1 MKKKIQKS
9 LWVVIIIGMT
19 ISISINYVLQIRMA
33 QKNMTE
39 ESQELF
45 GQIEKILEENTVE
58 AENTS
63 EEFRQTCLLRAKA
76 AAYIVENKAS
86 ILQSQ
91 DELDK
96 IVELL
101 QVDEL
106 HIFNTEGEIYAGSLP
121 KYFGYSFDSGE
132 QMAFFKPMLEDP
144 SLELCQPITPNTA
157 EGKLMQYAAVWR
169 EDGKGIVQIGM
180 EPDRVLAVTA
190 KNELSYIFSLLTEND
205 GAVLYAA
212 DPETF
217 EILGA
222 TDEAM
227 IGRNLQEL
235 GLKEEQ
241 LQIKSGMKKFH
252 EKMQDEWNYCM
263 FTMQDNVLIGRICSV
278 DMVYSNVN
286 ENTLFLTLC
295 FLVLAGVMVLFITKY
310 LDRNI
315 VKSIDYVN
323 AKLEIITDGGLDEK
337 VEVRTTEE
345 FAELSEHINQM
356 VKSILSTTE
365 KMSSIL
371 GMAQTPVGVYEYSPG
386 MKRVQ
391 ATDKVAELLHIS
403 EEEKEALLSNHVL
416 FEEKIKSI
424 KEFPVEGETDIFCV
438 AAGEEKYI
446 RMHTLILDNSEYG
459 VLIDMSGEIRE
470 KRRILQE
477 RNQDSLTGLFSLRGY
492 HEHIDR
498 LYQNPDE
505 LRCGALIIF
514 DMDNLKNIND
524 TYGHEAGDRYL
535 MGMSQVIA
543 SCSAPCQIA
552 GRLGGDEFSLFIYGC
567 ENKEQLNEYVSEL
580 REKQRDFTVEIKD
593 SVIQP
598 VQFSMGAAFYP
609 EESAQYRILENLADN
624 RMYEDKRMRKALSRP
639 SFFDQ

>member
-19 ISISINYVLQIRMA
+19 ISISINYILQIRMA

-58 AENTS
+58 AESTS

-241 LQIKSGMKKFH
+241 LQMKSGMKKFH
-252 EKMQDEWNYCM
+252 EKMQGEWNYCM

-286 ENTLFLTLC
+286 ENTLFLALC

-337 VEVRTTEE
+337 VEVRTTKE

-356 VKSILSTTE
+356 VKSILSITE

-371 GMAQTPVGVYEYSPG
+371 GMAKTPVGVYEYSPG

-459 VLIDMSGEIRE
+459 VLIDMSGEIQE

-580 REKQRDFTVEIKD
+580 REKQRDFTVEIKE

-609 EESAQYRILENLADN
+609 EEGAQYRILENLADN